1 MELTKV
7 FEALED
13 ALRCKDLLLDAYK
26 KDNAKLKAEV
36 EELLDTIATMEEARA
51 NAD

>member
-13 ALRCKDLLLDAYK
+13 ALRSKDLLIDVYK
-26 KDNAKLKAEV
+26 RENDHLRAEV
-36 EELLDTIATMEEARA
+36 KSLTELLDGDDGGRA
-51 NAD
+51 NAE